1 MQNVVE
7 QKVQVETVGEN
18 IGFEVGEEMVKT
30 FYDKH
35 PEIAYA
41 NVMGREMIE
50 KILNQPGCSGIAI
63 LPGYNKEMVRQSVL
77 VGVDENFKPILS
89 YNIVNASGEL
99 RNTNG
104 IVADRTATV
113 MWGEKVSI

>member
-1 MQNVVE
+1 MQNVLTQTIEVS
-7 QKVQVETVGEN
+7 KVGEN
-18 IGFEVGEEMVKT
+18 IGLSLGEEMVKS

-50 KILNQPGCSGIAI
+50 KILSQPGCAGIAI
-63 LPGYNKEMVRQSVL
+63 LPGYNNEMVRQSVL

-89 YNIVNASGEL
+89 YNVINATGEL
-99 RNTNG
+99 KDRNG

-113 MWGEKVSI
+113 MWGEGI